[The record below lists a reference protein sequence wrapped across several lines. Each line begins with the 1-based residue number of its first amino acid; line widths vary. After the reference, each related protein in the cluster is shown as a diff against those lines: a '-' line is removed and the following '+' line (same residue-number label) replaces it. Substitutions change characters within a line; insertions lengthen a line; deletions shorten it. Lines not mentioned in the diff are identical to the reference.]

1 MHTAKLPLLLAASFT
16 AAAAVVF
23 AEDVAI
29 RTGTWEFRMGGVS
42 MEGVPVA
49 VKAQLEA
56 EMTKPFTSCV
66 TADDIKNVKFGKTSD
81 DDDSECKVVSS
92 KLTRT
97 GGDVV
102 RQCTGDTP
110 STQTLHIEAPA
121 PQTVRVTVT
130 KKMASASNTMTL
142 NGKWLNATCKE

>member
-1 MHTAKLPLLLAASFT
+1 MHTVKLPLLLAASF
-16 AAAAVVF
+16 AAAVVVS
-23 AEDVAI
+23 AEDIAI
-29 RTGTWEFRMGGVS
+29 RTGTWEFRMSGVS
-42 MEGVPVA
+42 MEGVPA
-49 VKAQLEA
+49 AMKAQLEA

-66 TADDIKNVKFGKTSD
+66 TADDIKNVKIGKTND
-81 DDDSECKVVSS
+81 DDDSECRVVSS

-121 PQTVRVTVT
+121 PETVRVTVT
-130 KKMASASNTMTL
+130 KKTASASNTMTV
-142 NGKWLNATCKE
+142 NGRWLNATCKE